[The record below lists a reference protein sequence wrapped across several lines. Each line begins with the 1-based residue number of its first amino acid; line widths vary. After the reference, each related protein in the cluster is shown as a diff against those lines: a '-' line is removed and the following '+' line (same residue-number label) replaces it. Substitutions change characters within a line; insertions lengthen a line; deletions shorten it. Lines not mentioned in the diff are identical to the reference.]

1 MAADIPGY
9 RIEGPSSSQKSDSSV
24 RYDYSGLDLHL
35 KQQDELAKL
44 RNAKYQQLYGGDV
57 PGSVS
62 AEQRIRDLL
71 AQLLPNAPGTTE
83 QDPFQIPNQLRRVE
97 SESTGTSSS
106 YDSGAFQQG
115 DSDSP
120 QTSLSRNIQNAK
132 KP

>member
-9 RIEGPSSSQKSDSSV
+9 RLEGPSSSQKSDSSV

-44 RNAKYQQLYGGDV
+44 RNAKYQQLYSGDV

-71 AQLLPNAPGTTE
+71 TQLTQNAPGTTE

-106 YDSGAFQQG
+106 YDSGAEEYG
-115 DSDSP
+115 DADSP
-120 QTSLSRNIQNAK
+120 QTRLARNIQNVK

>member
-9 RIEGPSSSQKSDSSV
+9 RLEGPSSSQKSDSAV

-44 RNAKYQQLYGGDV
+44 KNAKYQQLYSGDV

-62 AEQRIRDLL
+62 AGQRIRDLL
-71 AQLLPNAPGTTE
+71 AQLIPNAPGTTE
-83 QDPFQIPNQLRRVE
+83 GNPFQIPNQLRRVE
-97 SESTGTSSS
+97 SESTGSDSS
-106 YDSGAFQQG
+106 YDAGAEQYG

-120 QTSLSRNIQNAK
+120 QTSLSKTIQNVK

>member
-9 RIEGPSSSQKSDSSV
+9 RLEGPSSSQKSDSSV

-44 RNAKYQQLYGGDV
+44 RNAKYQQLYSGDV

-106 YDSGAFQQG
+106 YDAGAMQQG

-120 QTSLSRNIQNAK
+120 QTSLSRNIQNVK